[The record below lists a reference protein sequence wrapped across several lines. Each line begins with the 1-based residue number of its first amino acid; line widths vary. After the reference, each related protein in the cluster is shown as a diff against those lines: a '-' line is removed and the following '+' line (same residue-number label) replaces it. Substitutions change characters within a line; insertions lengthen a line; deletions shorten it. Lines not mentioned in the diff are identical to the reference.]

1 MKNIVPICDEGDLS
15 NDRNSPLICSDFRSI
30 RQDEEQR
37 DFDDSAKRK
46 IQKQNQKEEHKKKT
60 KTIVINWQNQ
70 FQCLV
75 LSKQTRGYNP
85 KFDKG
90 LN

>member
-46 IQKQNQKEEHKKKT
+46 IEKQKQKEEHKKKDKNDSDKLT
-60 KTIVINWQNQ
+60 EPIPMFSSFKANQ
-70 FQCLV
+70 RL
-75 LSKQTRGYNP
+75 QTQV
-85 KFDKG
+85 
-90 LN
+90 